1 MNFLGSE
8 IAVPLLQDARIV
20 ILPVPY
26 EQTTSYGKGT
36 KDGPEAI
43 IEASPNLE
51 FYDEQLDMEPWRVGV
66 HTAPRINCNQSQEEV
81 FQDILNT
88 VSKLVG
94 QGKLVITLGGEHSV
108 TFPAFKGVSEHWT
121 DLSVVQLD
129 AHSDLRDKYKGSSF
143 SHACVMRRV
152 WEINNRI
159 TGIGIRS
166 QSVEEKN
173 FIQENNID
181 IIYAH
186 EIRSNGW
193 NDKILKNVSSNVYL
207 TFDVDYFDPSI
218 MPATGTPE
226 PGGFMWYET
235 LEFIKKLFVEKNVVA
250 IDVVELCPNR
260 NHVHAHFTI
269 ARLIYKMIGFYASGR
284 KDGDEKS

>member
-36 KDGPEAI
+36 KDGPKAI

-66 HTAPRINCNQSQEEV
+66 HTAPKINCNRKREDV
-81 FQDILNT
+81 FEDISKT
-88 VSKLVG
+88 VSGLAG

-108 TFPAFKGVSEHWT
+108 TIPAFKGVSEHWT

-129 AHSDLRDKYKGSSF
+129 AHSDLRDKYEGSSF
-143 SHACVMRRV
+143 NHACVMRRI

-166 QSVEEKN
+166 QSVEERD
-173 FIQENNID
+173 FIKENDID
-181 IIYAH
+181 NIYAH

-193 NDKILKNVSSNVYL
+193 DDNILQNVSSNVYL

-226 PGGFMWYET
+226 PGGLMWYET
-235 LEFIKKLFVEKNVVA
+235 LEFIKKLFSEKNVVA
-250 IDVVELCPNR
+250 IDVVELSPNR

-269 ARLIYKMIGFYASGR
+269 ARLIYKMIGFYASGG

>member
-8 IAVPLLQDARIV
+8 IAVPLLQDARVV

-129 AHSDLRDKYKGSSF
+129 AHSDLRDKYEGSSF
-143 SHACVMRRV
+143 SHACVMRRI

-235 LEFIKKLFVEKNVVA
+235 LDFIKKLFIEKNVVA
-250 IDVVELCPNR
+250 IDVVELSPNR

>member
-8 IAVPLLQDARIV
+8 IAVPLLQNANVV

-51 FYDEQLDMEPWRVGV
+51 FYDEQLDVEPWRVGV
-66 HTAPRINCNQSQEEV
+66 FTAPIINCNRNRDKV
-81 FQDILNT
+81 FQDISKT
-88 VSKLVG
+88 VSKLAG
-94 QGKLVITLGGEHSV
+94 QGKLVITLGGEHSI
-108 TFPAFKGVSEHWT
+108 TFPAFQGISDHWA

-129 AHSDLRDKYKGSSF
+129 AHSDLRDQYEGSSF
-143 SHACVMRRV
+143 SHACVMRRI

-173 FIQENNID
+173 FIKENDID

-186 EIRSNGW
+186 EIRSKGW
-193 NDKILKNVSSNVYL
+193 NVSILQNVSSNVYL

-226 PGGFMWYET
+226 PGGFLWYET
-235 LEFIKKLFVEKNVVA
+235 LEFLKKLFAEKNVVA
-250 IDVVELCPNR
+250 IDVVELSPNK
-260 NHVHAHFTI
+260 NHTHAHFTI
-269 ARLIYKMIGFYASGR
+269 ARLIYKMIGFYVLGR
-284 KDGDEKS
+284 KDGNEKG